1 MRPAPAAPATDRT
14 EIDLAN
20 LEDRTLIDL
29 SRGGDLDAFNELV
42 ARYQNA
48 VYGVALK
55 MVRNPATAEDLAQDT
70 FISAF
75 RNIARFR
82 GGNFR
87 AWLLRIARNATY
99 DHLRRMKRR
108 PETSIEENIVAFAE
122 TFESSDPEPEA
133 QALTSEL
140 GRAITEGA
148 GDAVGR
154 PPSVNSPRRYA
165 RLQVRRGSRGDGGL
179 SGDGQVAIEPRARA
193 NEGLSQDKT
202 GTVTGRMAS
211 VGKERNVK

>member
-1 MRPAPAAPATDRT
+1 M
-14 EIDLAN
+14 AN

-42 ARYQNA
+42 SRYQNA

-75 RNIARFR
+75 RNIAKFR

-99 DHLRRMKRR
+99 DHLRRTKRR
-108 PETSIEENIVAFAE
+108 PETSIEENIE
-122 TFESSDPEPEA
+122 TFADTFKATDPEPETSL
-133 QALTSEL
+133 LTSEL
-140 GRAITEGA
+140 GRAISEGLMTLSNDHRLSIILVDMDGYRYEEA
-148 GDAVGR
+148 AEVMGVSVGTVK
-154 PPSVNSPRRYA
+154 S
-165 RLQVRRGSRGDGGL
+165 RLN
-179 SGDGQVAIEPRARA
+179 RAR
-193 NEGLSQDKT
+193 
-202 GTVTGRMAS
+202 GRMRDFLKS
-211 VGKERNVK
+211 RPELMPDEWRQ

>member
-1 MRPAPAAPATDRT
+1 MRPDPAAPATDRT
-14 EIDLAN
+14 EIDVAN

-42 ARYQNA
+42 TRYQNA

-55 MVRNPATAEDLAQDT
+55 MVRNTATAEDLTQDT

-99 DHLRRMKRR
+99 DYLRRMKRR
-108 PETSIEENIVAFAE
+108 PETSIEENIDAFSN
-122 TFESSDPEPEA
+122 TFRASDPEPETS
-133 QALTSEL
+133 ALTSEL
-140 GRAITEGA
+140 GRTITEGLMTLSEDHRLSIILVDMDGYRYEEA
-148 GDAVGR
+148 AEVMGVSVGTVK
-154 PPSVNSPRRYA
+154 S
-165 RLQVRRGSRGDGGL
+165 RLN
-179 SGDGQVAIEPRARA
+179 RAR
-193 NEGLSQDKT
+193 
-202 GTVTGRMAS
+202 GRMRDFL
-211 VGKERNVK
+211 KTRPEQLPDEWRL

>member
-1 MRPAPAAPATDRT
+1 M
-14 EIDLAN
+14 AN

-42 ARYQNA
+42 NRYQDA

-75 RNIARFR
+75 RNITKFR

-99 DHLRRMKRR
+99 DHLRRSKRR
-108 PETSIEENIVAFAE
+108 PETSIDENIG
-122 TFESSDPEPEA
+122 TFSDTLRATEPEPEDT
-133 QALTSEL
+133 ALSSEL
-140 GRAITEGA
+140 GRVITEGLMTLSNDHRLSIILVDMDGYRYEEA
-148 GDAVGR
+148 AEVMGVSVGTVK
-154 PPSVNSPRRYA
+154 S
-165 RLQVRRGSRGDGGL
+165 RLN
-179 SGDGQVAIEPRARA
+179 RAR
-193 NEGLSQDKT
+193 
-202 GTVTGRMAS
+202 GRMRDFL
-211 VGKERNVK
+211 KTRPELLPDEWRL

>member
-29 SRGGDLDAFNELV
+29 SRGGDLDAFNVLV
-42 ARYQNA
+42 TRYQNA

-108 PETSIEENIVAFAE
+108 PETSIEENIVAFSD
-122 TFESSDPEPEA
+122 TFRASDPEPEA
-133 QALTSEL
+133 WALTSEL
-140 GRAITEGA
+140 GRAITEGLGTLSDDHRMSIILVDMDGYRYEEA
-148 GDAVGR
+148 AEVMGVSVGTVK
-154 PPSVNSPRRYA
+154 S
-165 RLQVRRGSRGDGGL
+165 RLN
-179 SGDGQVAIEPRARA
+179 RAR
-193 NEGLSQDKT
+193 
-202 GTVTGRMAS
+202 GRMRDFL
-211 VGKERNVK
+211 KTRPELLPDEWRL